1 MQVQVVLVLRG
12 LRGTAGARLRLR
24 RALHRIH
31 SCYPVPDG
39 RKPAQHLC
47 VVCVCVCVC
56 VCVYVPS
63 PHQPPTAPIPH
74 SSRTVGLAQ
83 LASDSWRPW
92 QTARCKCCMCQSK
105 CCMCQK
111 RRRPRWAQTQASG
124 HTKQVDTAS
133 KGTHKPLPWL
143 RSRYPTPRSGACVLA
158 SERACMCTRM
168 CVCVCVRISY
178 VRARTD
184 ASRTHARAST
194 HARTHARTHAHTHTH
209 TFARHGVGC
218 RTLPWSTQQRDLLYK
233 QKRPTQRTKEH
244 TANKRDLLYQ
254 VKRPTLQ
261 PNKPNKPTLR
271 AKET

>member
-74 SSRTVGLAQ
+74 SSRTVGLGQ

-124 HTKQVDTAS
+124 HTKQGA
-133 KGTHKPLPWL
+133 HKPLPWL
-143 RSRYPTPRSGACVLA
+143 RSRYPTPRSGACVRA

-194 HARTHARTHAHTHTH
+194 HASTHAHTHSYTHICTAWRWLSDFAVVNSAKRPTLQAKETH
-209 TFARHGVGC
+209 TANKRAHC
-218 RTLPWSTQQRDLLYK
+218 K
-233 QKRPTQRTKEH
+233 QKRPTLPGKETYTTTKQ
-244 TANKRDLLYQ
+244 TKQTNSTRKRDL
-254 VKRPTLQ
+254 V
-261 PNKPNKPTLR
+261 
-271 AKET
+271 